1 MKKWKIITAALAM
14 LALPVFAWVGVAN
27 AQRFS
32 ATVGEGEI
40 VDSSLYSAGKDID
53 INGTINGDIYCA
65 GQNVRID
72 ATVNG
77 DVICAGQSVTV
88 KGQINGNIRVAGQTV
103 SVDAQVE
110 RSLTVAAQSF
120 SLDSAAVIKSDATL
134 TGDALNIKGSV
145 ERDVVISASDVSL
158 KGTVGRNV
166 EAGVGMLKVEPGA
179 VIGGNLSYTSEKDA
193 YLPNGIEIAGEV
205 TKHAPEQSSSD
216 MLWGIST
223 GVYLYTLASLLLIGL
238 IIVLFFPQAVR
249 RTGEIARKH
258 FGKVLLTGF
267 LASIIVPIVIFALAM
282 TFVGLPLALMLAIMW
297 MLFAVLTIPMAGYF
311 YARLL
316 FRKVKNTVALMVI
329 GSLIV
334 VTLLFV
340 PFVGLAVF
348 FLSMWIG
355 AGAMLVA
362 IKKGMPKA
370 EYRA

>member
-14 LALPVFAWVGVAN
+14 LVLPVFAWVGVAN

-32 ATVGEGEI
+32 ATVAEGET
-40 VDSSLYSAGKDID
+40 VDSSLYSTGKDVD

-65 GQNVRID
+65 AQTVRIN

-77 DVICAGQSVTV
+77 DVICAGQTVTI

-120 SLDSAAVIKSDATL
+120 SLDSTSVVKSDATL
-134 TGDALNIKGSV
+134 TGSIINVKGAV
-145 ERDVVISASDVSL
+145 ERDVVISSSEASL
-158 KGTVGRNV
+158 KGAIGRNV
-166 EAGVGMLKVEPGA
+166 EAGVGKLSLEPGA
-179 VIGGNLSYTSEKDA
+179 TIGGNLSYTSNKDA
-193 YLPNGIEIAGEV
+193 YLPNGVAIAGEV
-205 TKHAPEQSSSD
+205 TKHTPEKSNNG

-223 GVYLYTLASLLLIGL
+223 GVYLYTLAAFLLIGL
-238 IIVLFFPQAVR
+238 IVVLFFPQAVR
-249 RTGEIARKH
+249 RTGEVARKH
-258 FGKVLLTGF
+258 FGKALLTGF
-267 LASIIVPIVIFALAM
+267 LASIIVPIVIFALAI
-282 TFVGLPLALMLAIMW
+282 TFVGLPLALMLAVVW
-297 MLFAVLTIPMAGYF
+297 ALLAVLTIPMAGFF

-329 GSLIV
+329 GNLIV
-334 VTLLFV
+334 ITLLFV
-340 PFVGLAVF
+340 PFVGLGVF
-348 FLSMWIG
+348 FVSMWIG

-362 IKKGMPKA
+362 IKKAAPKA

>member
-32 ATVGEGEI
+32 ATVAEGEV
-40 VDSSLYSAGKDID
+40 VDSSLYSTGQDID

-65 GQNVRID
+65 GQTVRIN

-120 SLDSAAVIKSDATL
+120 SLDSTAVIKSDATL
-134 TGDALNIKGSV
+134 TGGTLNVKGSV
-145 ERDVVISASDVSL
+145 ERDVVASGSDVFL
-158 KGTVGRNV
+158 KGAVGRNV
-166 EAGVGMLKVEPGA
+166 EAGVGMLTVEPGA
-179 VIGGNLSYTSEKDA
+179 VIGGNLNYTSEKDA

-205 TKHAPEQSSSD
+205 TKHTPQQSNND

-223 GVYLYTLASLLLIGL
+223 GVYLYTLAAFLLIGL
-238 IIVLFFPQAVR
+238 IVVLFFPQAVR
-249 RTGEIARKH
+249 RTGEAAHKH
-258 FGKVLLTGF
+258 FGKTLLTGF
-267 LASIIVPIVIFALAM
+267 LASIIVPILIFVLALTFVGMPLALILAVMWALFVIFA
-282 TFVGLPLALMLAIMW
+282 
-297 MLFAVLTIPMAGYF
+297 IPMAGYF
-311 YARLL
+311 YAKLL
-316 FRKVKNTVALMVI
+316 FRKVKNTVALMII

-340 PFVGLAVF
+340 PFVGLGVF
-348 FLSMWIG
+348 LVSMWIG